1 MQNPTEVKLKLNMLC
16 VASLRVLRNAPGSS
30 VGQSS
35 TLCLY
40 SPRILGLKSEK
51 SVNRL
56 CLMLNQN
63 VIHLSLKHFTQS
75 FIPKLFCQS
84 SLIPLI
90 ICPVIPYPIKEVNG
104 KHIYPIL
111 QLETLIAHNS

>member
-1 MQNPTEVKLKLNMLC
+1 MFNVEPERN
-16 VASLRVLRNAPGSS
+16 SLIAKTFHS
-30 VGQSS
+30 
-35 TLCLY
+35 
-40 SPRILGLKSEK
+40 IL
-51 SVNRL
+51 
-56 CLMLNQN
+56 
-63 VIHLSLKHFTQS
+63 
-75 FIPKLFCQS
+75 FIAKLFCQS

>member
-1 MQNPTEVKLKLNMLC
+1 MFNVEPESN
-16 VASLRVLRNAPGSS
+16 SLIAKTFH
-30 VGQSS
+30 S
-35 TLCLY
+35 T
-40 SPRILGLKSEK
+40 
-51 SVNRL
+51 
-56 CLMLNQN
+56 
-63 VIHLSLKHFTQS
+63 

-90 ICPVIPYPIKEVNG
+90 ICPVIPYPKKQVNG